1 MLYAIVSLLVII
13 LDQWVKLWVGSNL
26 VYGSGD
32 YVNLIPNVLHVVNCH
47 NEGIAFGFLSGA
59 NAKIILIAGTAILAV
74 VIIVMLT
81 TGLVKGKLGRW
92 SLVMIMA
99 GGISNCIDRILWGYV
114 QDMFEVQLFSF
125 AIFNVADIF
134 ITVFCVV
141 LIFAILFGG
150 REKARDEDYDDGDYD
165 EDDWD
170 DDDDDDDDEEEEE
183 ELPRRRV
190 AARKPAEEKAA
201 PARRETPAKQ
211 EEHLSRR
218 DRQAENEARYA
229 QLKAARQA
237 REQEAREVAEEPPV
251 RKVRSADKD
260 PFAEWEQTMSDDRK
274 AAPARTAPA
283 KKPTP
288 VDDLFD
294 WEQEERP
301 APRKTAPVEEPVS
314 VQEAP
319 AEKPVKKAAPA
330 KALDDFDLDDILAEF
345 K

>member
-47 NEGIAFGFLSGA
+47 NEGAAFSFLSGA
-59 NAKIILIAGTAILAV
+59 NAKVILIAVCAV
-74 VIIVMLT
+74 FTVAIIVVLA
-81 TGLVKGKLGRW
+81 TGLVKSRLGRW

-125 AIFNVADIF
+125 AVFNVADIF

-165 EDDWD
+165 EDDWE
-170 DDDDDDDDEEEEE
+170 DDDDEEEEE
-183 ELPRRRV
+183 ERPRRRV

-201 PARRETPAKQ
+201 PARRETPAKR
-211 EEHLSRR
+211 EESLSRR

-237 REQEAREVAEEPPV
+237 REQEAGAAVEEPPV
-251 RKVRSADKD
+251 RKARSAGKD
-260 PFAEWEQTMSDDRK
+260 PFAEWEQAMSNDRK

-301 APRKTAPVEEPVS
+301 APRKTAPVEEPAS

-319 AEKPVKKAAPA
+319 AEKPVKKTAPA